1 MKIIETGGSAYYGNG
16 EADCFDC
23 WSAGKILLQIGGGE
37 FFRQAL
43 ESGEIDSLIAAAKK
57 HEREKGHHNVRV
69 YTFERST
76 ESFQRK
82 RSVA

>member
-1 MKIIETGGSAYYGNG
+1 MKIVETGGDAYYGNG

-43 ESGEIDSLIAAAKK
+43 ESGEIDRLIEAAHK
-57 HEREKGHHNVRV
+57 HEREKNHHKITV
-69 YTFERST
+69 YTFEKSQQ
-76 ESFQRK
+76 SFQRK
-82 RSVA
+82 RTI